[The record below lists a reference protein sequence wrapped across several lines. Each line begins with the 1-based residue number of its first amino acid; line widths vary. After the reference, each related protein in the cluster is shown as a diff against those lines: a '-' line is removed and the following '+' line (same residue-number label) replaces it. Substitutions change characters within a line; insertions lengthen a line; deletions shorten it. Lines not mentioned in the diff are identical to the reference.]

1 MNNLEIKAVV
11 HKSDGSLFYREEHE
25 WDNMSDADLA
35 HFVNELKKLE
45 DHAKSLAGKKE
56 DSGNLTV
63 TLSGNIDNKKMPE
76 IVIADVSY
84 HALSKFERDF
94 LKVSE
99 AIIKMGEDK
108 LSSKK

>member
-1 MNNLEIKAVV
+1 MHNLEIKAVI

-25 WDNMSDADLA
+25 WDNLNPTELA
-35 HFVNELKKLE
+35 HFTGELKKLE
-45 DHAKSLAGKKE
+45 DHAKSLAGKNE

-76 IVIADVSY
+76 IVITDVSY

-99 AIIKMGEDK
+99 EVIKMGEDK
-108 LSSKK
+108 LHGKK